1 MHRNDRVGRRLKLRD
16 LDSFRT
22 VVEAGSMAK
31 AAVLLGV
38 SQPAISKSIS
48 ELERTLG
55 VALLDRTPR
64 GVAPTPTAA
73 VLLKRVISIFDDVRL
88 ALEEIGHLQD
98 PTQGELRIGAPEPLL
113 YFLTTIIDR
122 LVARHPNMRFDV
134 TIGDTSLLL
143 EKLRG
148 RDLDIAF
155 TRIADD
161 AAGTEFE
168 TEFLYDDPL
177 VVAAGSTSPWSKR
190 RRIDLAHLTDER
202 WVLSPPDTLLGR
214 FAHEVFG
221 SRGLKMPKAVVVT
234 RSVQMRVD
242 LVATGRYLSLLPR
255 AMLQFQR
262 GPDTLKPLKIDLA
275 ETKRPVGLVRLKGRT
290 IGRIAD
296 LFVAEARTVIS
307 RQYRLDSCQ
316 EARKLRHS

>member
-38 SQPAISKSIS
+38 SQPAISKSIA
-48 ELERTLG
+48 ELERTIG

-64 GVAPTPTAA
+64 GVAPTPYAA
-73 VLLKRVISIFDDVRL
+73 LLLNRVIAIFDDVRL
-88 ALEEIGHLQD
+88 ALEEIEHLQD

-113 YFLTTIIDR
+113 YFLTTIIDH

-134 TIGDTSLLL
+134 TIADTSLLL
-143 EKLRG
+143 ERLRG

-161 AAGTEFE
+161 AADSEFE

-177 VVAAGSTSPWSKR
+177 VVVAGSTSPWFKR
-190 RRIDLAHLTDER
+190 RRIDLAHLSDER
-202 WVLSPPDTLLGR
+202 WVFSPPDTLLGR
-214 FAHEVFG
+214 FALEVFQ
-221 SRGLKMPKAVVVT
+221 SRGLPMPRAAVVT
-234 RSVQMRVD
+234 RSVQMRVNF
-242 LVATGRYLSLLPR
+242 VATGRYLSLLPK
-255 AMLQFQR
+255 AMLHSQR
-262 GPDTLKPLKIDLA
+262 DCEVLRALKIDLD
-275 ETKRPVGLVRLKGRT
+275 ETKRPVGLVRLKRRT
-290 IGRIAD
+290 AGPAAE
-296 LFVAEARTVIS
+296 LFIAEARHVVS
-307 RQYRLDSCQ
+307 RRYG
-316 EARKLRHS
+316 

>member
-1 MHRNDRVGRRLKLRD
+1 
-16 LDSFRT
+16 
-22 VVEAGSMAK
+22 MAK

-38 SQPAISKSIS
+38 TQPAISKSIA

-64 GVAPTPTAA
+64 GVAPTPYADL
-73 VLLKRVISIFDDVRL
+73 LLKRVISIFDDVRL
-88 ALEEIGHLQD
+88 ALEEIDHLQD

-113 YFLTTIIDR
+113 YFLTTIIDD

-134 TIGDTSLLL
+134 TIADTRLLL
-143 EKLRG
+143 DMLRS

-155 TRIADD
+155 TRIADE
-161 AAGTEFE
+161 AVGTEFE
-168 TEFLYDDPL
+168 TELLYDDPL
-177 VVAAGSTSPWSKR
+177 VVAARSTSPWSKR

-214 FAHEVFG
+214 FAHEIFG
-221 SRGLKMPKAVVVT
+221 SRGLMMPRAAVVT
-234 RSVQMRVD
+234 RSVQMRVN
-242 LVATGRYLSLLPR
+242 LVATGRYLSLLPQ

-262 GPDTLKPLKIDLA
+262 ARDTLKPLKIDLA
-275 ETKRPVGLVRLKGRT
+275 ETKRHVGLVRLKGRT

-296 LFVAEARTVIS
+296 LFIAQARHVVGRRYT
-307 RQYRLDSCQ
+307 
-316 EARKLRHS
+316 

>member
-1 MHRNDRVGRRLKLRD
+1 MHRSDRVGRRLKLRD
-16 LDSFRT
+16 LKSFRT

-31 AAVLLGV
+31 AAVILGV
-38 SQPAISKSIS
+38 SQPAISKSIA

-55 VALLDRTPR
+55 VTLLDRTPR
-64 GVAPTPTAA
+64 GIALTPAGAP
-73 VLLKRVISIFDDVRL
+73 LLKRVISIFDDVRL
-88 ALEEIGHLQD
+88 ALEEIEHLQD
-98 PTQGELRIGAPEPLL
+98 PTQGVLRIGAPEPLL

-155 TRIADD
+155 TRIAGD

-168 TEFLYDDPL
+168 TEYLYDDPL
-177 VVAAGSTSPWSKR
+177 VVAAGSTSPWSRR
-190 RRIDLAHLTDER
+190 RRIDLAHLTDEP
-202 WVLSPPDTLLGR
+202 WVLSPPDTLLGQ
-214 FAHEVFG
+214 FAYEVFG
-221 SRGLKMPKAVVVT
+221 SRGLTMPRAAVVT
-234 RSVQMRVD
+234 RSVQMRVN
-242 LVATGRYLSLLPR
+242 LVATGRYLSLLPQ
-255 AMLQFQR
+255 AMIQAHR
-262 GPDTLKPLKIDLA
+262 GRDVLKALKIDLA

-296 LFVAEARTVIS
+296 IFVAQARTVIS
-307 RQYRLDSCQ
+307 RQYRPTGCE
-316 EARKLRHS
+316 EARKTSSS